1 MFLLTHPKGER
12 ISTEAQLDSLI
23 KTITYRDSTDGELRI
38 LGSTRRGLLQR
49 AEANAVPLERSW
61 MPTAK
66 YPRYMAARRMDF
78 WFSGGAIL
86 ASLVQLFRSQA
97 KHSLAVRDTISR
109 TAKQNGGYRR
119 LRRRLRAHRRALS

>member
-49 AEANAVPLERSW
+49 AEANAIIEEHEDEL
-61 MPTAK
+61 K
-66 YPRYMAARRMDF
+66 AAWGTHF
-78 WFSGGAIL
+78 PG
-86 ASLVQLFRSQA
+86 
-97 KHSLAVRDTISR
+97 
-109 TAKQNGGYRR
+109 
-119 LRRRLRAHRRALS
+119 